1 MDKRL
6 ECLSELEQFK
16 KIKRAAEEKKTCAV
30 FGVDEQKPY
39 FTALLSELTG
49 RKMFIVVPNE
59 ADVVKTQAVMNRLA
73 GKSLSFPTK
82 DYNFRTVESVSRF
95 DENRRIET
103 VAAIRKKDFSSVVI
117 PAEALCTLV
126 MPPEDYREL
135 TIRPSDTFEFD
146 KMAETLISFGYE
158 RFNNV
163 TGQGQFGIRG
173 GIVDIFPPS
182 ESQPYRIEF
191 WDNEVDTVSLFDVNT
206 QRRTEPADGV
216 RITPAK
222 EYRAEIAE
230 KILERIKP
238 FEGNKYAD
246 EDEEKLKSGILPKH
260 DRWLPACY
268 GKAASILDYADND
281 TTVVFFEYNAC
292 LEAVKGFSDRL
303 HEDIKALTEE
313 GYPFLNAP
321 YCFDKESVIAKLGS
335 PIVFETLPRSMNDL
349 TLD

>member
-49 RKMFIVVPNE
+49 RKLFIVVPNE

-126 MPPEDYREL
+126 MPPEDYRED
-135 TIRPSDTFEFD
+135 RPTHLNST
-146 KMAETLISFGYE
+146 KWLKRS
-158 RFNNV
+158 
-163 TGQGQFGIRG
+163 
-173 GIVDIFPPS
+173 
-182 ESQPYRIEF
+182 YR
-191 WDNEVDTVSLFDVNT
+191 
-206 QRRTEPADGV
+206 
-216 RITPAK
+216 
-222 EYRAEIAE
+222 
-230 KILERIKP
+230 
-238 FEGNKYAD
+238 
-246 EDEEKLKSGILPKH
+246 SGTSGSTMSR
-260 DRWLPACY
+260 DRDSS
-268 GKAASILDYADND
+268 AS
-281 TTVVFFEYNAC
+281 
-292 LEAVKGFSDRL
+292 EAVSSIFFPRRSL
-303 HEDIKALTEE
+303 SLTE
-313 GYPFLNAP
+313 
-321 YCFDKESVIAKLGS
+321 
-335 PIVFETLPRSMNDL
+335 
-349 TLD
+349 

>member
-49 RKMFIVVPNE
+49 RKLFIVVPNE

-173 GIVDIFPPS
+173 GIVDIFP
-182 ESQPYRIEF
+182 RR
-191 WDNEVDTVSLFDVNT
+191 SL
-206 QRRTEPADGV
+206 
-216 RITPAK
+216 
-222 EYRAEIAE
+222 
-230 KILERIKP
+230 
-238 FEGNKYAD
+238 
-246 EDEEKLKSGILPKH
+246 S
-260 DRWLPACY
+260 
-268 GKAASILDYADND
+268 
-281 TTVVFFEYNAC
+281 
-292 LEAVKGFSDRL
+292 
-303 HEDIKALTEE
+303 LTE
-313 GYPFLNAP
+313 
-321 YCFDKESVIAKLGS
+321 
-335 PIVFETLPRSMNDL
+335 
-349 TLD
+349 